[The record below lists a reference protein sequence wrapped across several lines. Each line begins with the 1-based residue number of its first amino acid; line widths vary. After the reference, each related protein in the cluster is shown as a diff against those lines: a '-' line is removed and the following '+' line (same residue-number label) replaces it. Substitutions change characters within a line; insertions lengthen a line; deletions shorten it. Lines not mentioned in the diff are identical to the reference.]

1 MTTTKE
7 YTLQEVRTWAREN
20 SATRCIGTIMLPSG
34 TGRLAAMAVTD
45 DTVLAV
51 VPYWG
56 AAAVYRQVWDG
67 SGVWTITHEGDI
79 DGDLGDVEAVY
90 EALFTCPRCGGEGV
104 VEDVERQG
112 PFLMPALNPCPLCQ
126 GEVADSQPPL
136 PF

>member
-56 AAAVYRQVWDG
+56 AAAVYRQQFNGDG
-67 SGVWTITHEGDI
+67 SCTTTHEGDI
-79 DGDLGDVEAVY
+79 DLDIDDLDELYSAVFGC
-90 EALFTCPRCGGEGV
+90 ECCNGTGV
-104 VEDVERQG
+104 VEAVERQG
-112 PFLMPALNPCPLCQ
+112 PFLVPALMPCPLCA
-126 GEVADSQPPL
+126 GEVADAQPPL